1 MYSFIYNTC
10 LHIYLLTDIH
20 PYTPYRACYSRA
32 LAATP
37 SHKSLPILMEYAKME
52 SDTVALSNQ
61 IRLKYVTQQQLHL
74 QHGAKN
80 QRSNLSSR
88 LDTTLDT
95 DNASPN
101 DNNSMNDSIDPTM
114 AILTNAAS
122 IGAYRKERDAA
133 VLASYQEARK
143 LYELAVKRFPDSK
156 L

>member
-1 MYSFIYNTC
+1 MYPYQCT
-10 LHIYLLTDIH
+10 LL
-20 PYTPYRACYSRA
+20 YTPYRACYSRA

-37 SHKSLPILMEYAKME
+37 SHKSLPVLMEYAKME
-52 SDTVALSNQ
+52 SDTVTLSNQ
-61 IRLKYVTQQQLHL
+61 IRLKYVTQQKLQL

-80 QRSNLSSR
+80 QRSSLSSR
-88 LDTTLDT
+88 LDTLDT
-95 DNASPN
+95 ELNNGDSN
-101 DNNSMNDSIDPTM
+101 NNSNSIDPTM
-114 AILTNAAS
+114 AVLTNAAS